1 MVMLT
6 YSHTLGKF
14 DEKVFDVRVL
24 RTLPVSVLEKPLKEL
39 KEEDS
44 PRCNQT
50 FLKYLCLISLVIQN
64 AAYALLLKY
73 SFMKKDTFITSTAV
87 CLSEILKVVC
97 SVLLLFIF
105 GESRKKIGSLFYN
118 SVMKTPMD
126 TLNVVIPAVAYVVMN
141 NLMYISNQNLDVITF
156 QVIGQVKI
164 PMTVIFSMIFLRSTY
179 RRLQY
184 LSLIIL
190 TIGVMI
196 VVQFTEVDRSKS
208 RDDLSANDKV
218 LGYVTGII
226 AALLSGFAGV
236 YFERILKTTTLSVW
250 ARNLQLSLI
259 SVPLAFLQT
268 FTKDYSPVREKGFFH
283 EYTNIVWLIVV
294 LQTSS
299 GLTVALS
306 VKLADNVSKGY
317 ASATAIIVS
326 GFVSVILFH
335 YSVNYLFACGAAL
348 VVMSI
353 PMYAISSSSSKILPE
368 KIDYEGKECYI

>member
-1 MVMLT
+1 MC
-6 YSHTLGKF
+6 
-14 DEKVFDVRVL
+14 RCL
-24 RTLPVSVLEKPLKEL
+24 RYCCFCLYMCNKKEKPLKEL